1 MRRFH
6 FRSVI
11 CRETALTCGQNCQLL
26 NLSVANK
33 DYVRRGRSPKKP
45 TPKKAAPRRRK
56 PWRSGLLATLL
67 VAGFGYGLYL
77 LNQDPEPPKP
87 TPVVVDTKPKSVSKP
102 KATNELPPPPTEKW
116 DYVESLP
123 SREIEVKAK
132 ELQVSDIPYVMQCG
146 AYKNMQQAEARKL
159 DIAFLGLSSKIRKK
173 EDSSW
178 YRVVLGPYKFK
189 RDAERDKHKL
199 QRAKIEPCA
208 IWKEQQ

>member
-1 MRRFH
+1 M
-6 FRSVI
+6 
-11 CRETALTCGQNCQLL
+11 
-26 NLSVANK
+26 ANK

-45 TPKKAAPRRRK
+45 TPKKSAPKRSK
-56 PWRSGLLATLL
+56 PWRSGLLAILL
-67 VAGFGYGLYL
+67 ASGFGWGLYHL
-77 LNQDPEPPKP
+77 SQDPEPPVP
-87 TPVVVDTKPKSVSKP
+87 TVVATPVVPVSSQQT
-102 KATNELPPPPTEKW
+102 TNALPPPPTEKW

-146 AYKNMQQAEARKL
+146 AYKTMQQAEARKL
-159 DIAFLGLSSKIRKK
+159 DIAFQGLTSKIRKK